1 MDIFPLMCAID
12 KVWIT
17 ELTLIYKNIR
27 SVHFSQVQE
36 LTLIPVGLAAIV
48 AIMSVLTFKTAVIL
62 YYLVLATNL
71 RAQHTELSITS
82 QGGKQWIL
90 SQWVVRL

>member
-1 MDIFPLMCAID
+1 MDIFPLMCAVD

-62 YYLVLATNL
+62 YYLVLAMNHKVVNNGYSL
-71 RAQHTELSITS
+71 NGLS
-82 QGGKQWIL
+82 GYN
-90 SQWVVRL
+90 

>member
-1 MDIFPLMCAID
+1 MCAVD

-62 YYLVLATNL
+62 YYLVLATNHKVVNNGYSL
-71 RAQHTELSITS
+71 NGLS
-82 QGGKQWIL
+82 GFN
-90 SQWVVRL
+90 